1 MLHVVDVELTPNPQ
15 ALKFLLN
22 ERLLQTESRQ
32 FGSKE
37 EAEKDPLAKALFA
50 IEGVVS
56 VFYMDKFVT
65 IEKAKDSDWGKIQRP
80 FVNFISAFNKS
91 DLPEEKVIKGVDE
104 KSDELLKKINDILNQ
119 KVRPALAFDGGGLEI
134 LGLTGYTLRLR
145 YQGACGSCPSS
156 INGTLSAIES
166 VLKRDVNP
174 AIEVVAD

>member
-1 MLHVVDVELTPNPQ
+1 MLHVIDVELTPNPQ
-15 ALKFLLN
+15 ALKFILNDKLL
-22 ERLLQTESRQ
+22 RYESRQ
-32 FGSKE
+32 FGKKDD
-37 EAEKDPLAKALFA
+37 AQNDPLARGIFE
-50 IEGVVS
+50 IDGVVS

-65 IEKAKDSDWGKIQRP
+65 IEKAKATDWGKIQRP
-80 FVNFISAFNKS
+80 FVNFITTFNKN
-91 DLPEEKVIKGVDE
+91 DIPAETVPKGTDE
-104 KSDELLKKINDILNQ
+104 KSDELLKKINEILNL

-134 LGLTGYTLRLR
+134 LGLTGYTLRLK

>member
-22 ERLLQTESRQ
+22 ERLLVSESRQ
-32 FGSKE
+32 FGTKE
-37 EAEKDPLAKALFA
+37 EAENDPLAKAIFA

-65 IEKAKDSDWGKIQRP
+65 IEKSKDSDWGKIQRP

-91 DLPEEKVIKGVDE
+91 DIPAEKLVKGADQ

-134 LGLTGYTLRLR
+134 LGLNGYILRLR
-145 YQGACGSCPSS
+145 YQGACGSCPSA
-156 INGTLSAIES
+156 INGTLTAIES

-174 AIEVVAD
+174 AIQVVAD

>member
-1 MLHVVDVELTPNPQ
+1 MLHVIDVELTPNPH

-22 ERLLQTESRQ
+22 EKLLRYQTRQ
-32 FGSKE
+32 FVSRAD
-37 EAEKDPLAKALFA
+37 AEKDPLARGIFE

-65 IEKAKDSDWGKIQRP
+65 IEKAKDTEWGKIQRP
-80 FVNFISAFNKS
+80 FVNFLTRFDKNLIPVEEVPKGTDVQS
-91 DLPEEKVIKGVDE
+91 DLLMG
-104 KSDELLKKINDILNQ
+104 KINDILNV

-134 LGLTGYTLRLR
+134 LGLEGFTLRVR
-145 YQGACGSCPSS
+145 YQGACGSCPSA

-174 AIEVVAD
+174 AIEVVTI